1 MTDVE
6 RPRPC
11 PEGDNQGRG
20 GSVAGFP
27 DDLAEVRQV
36 LRRAVH
42 RVCPSFLAAQRDD
55 IVQSAMLRVVEIASR
70 SEHGG
75 IRTASYLWRAAH
87 SATVDEIRRAG
98 RRREVPLGDSGVA
111 EHHSSTTPDPEHE
124 LRGRQIGKAVR
135 DCLATLMRPRR
146 TAVVLYLYGFE
157 DDETERVLGGNR
169 KRVRNLTYRG
179 LGDLRRCLEGKG
191 IRP

>member
-6 RPRPC
+6 RPWPC
-11 PEGDNQGRG
+11 PEDDDQGRG
-20 GSVAGFP
+20 GSIAGFP

-42 RVCPSFLAAQRDD
+42 RVCPSFLAAQQED
-55 IVQSAMLRVVEIASR
+55 IVQSALLRVVEISSR
-70 SEHGG
+70 SEHDG

-98 RRREVPLGDSGVA
+98 RRREVPLEDTGVP
-111 EHHSSTTPDPEHE
+111 ELHSSSTLDPEHE
-124 LRGRQIGKAVR
+124 MRGRQIGEAVR
-135 DCLATLMRPRR
+135 DCLATLIRPRR
-146 TAVVLYLYGFE
+146 TAVMLYLYGFE
-157 DDETERVLGGNR
+157 DDEAQRVLGGNR